1 MEDRIDFIKDAL
13 DVNEVKARIINE
25 LIKDIPDDKLAD
37 FFAYRLNFAEEKMSA
52 ELITKKAIFEY
63 KRLLIQARLK
73 SGEKIFKTISQLKK
87 YLNDYYKGKD
97 ISNCGKGSGF
107 LEFVVIGMDKEGN
120 LINKNVRN
128 EFGSYLKL
136 TADEEAVYL
145 NWLLENQFR
154 IGVVDY
160 EAVARKEEILK
171 QVEEKFKE
179 QEIETT
185 QAKLTE
191 NKTTNLI
198 ANLANAKRIG
208 A

>member
-13 DVNEVKARIINE
+13 DINEVKARIINE
-25 LIKDIPDDKLAD
+25 LIKDIPDDKLAH
-37 FFAYRLNFAEEKMSA
+37 FFAFRLNFVEEKMSS

-73 SGEKIFKTISQLKK
+73 NGEKIFKTISQLKK

-97 ISNCGKGSGF
+97 ISNCGQGSGF
-107 LEFVVIGMDKEGN
+107 LEFVVIGIDKEGN
-120 LINKNVRN
+120 LINKNVQN

-160 EAVARKEEILK
+160 EAVARKEAILK
-171 QVEEKFKE
+171 EIEEKYKQ
-179 QEIETT
+179 QEIENT
-185 QAKLTE
+185 QAKISDNRATA
-191 NKTTNLI
+191 LI
-198 ANLANAKRIG
+198 ANLAQAKRIAG
-208 A
+208 